1 MNNFISLLF
10 SGQKLL
16 LKNTKSL
23 DFKAFSTKR
32 NYELI
37 YGIDESSFNT
47 FVFIRNAKSRF
58 VLKDLEFLNE
68 LSEKI
73 ASKLGIV
80 VKKRVLFYNSPICS
94 KVLKHEE
101 FKKIWKFYDFM

>member
-1 MNNFISLLF
+1 MDNFISLLF
-10 SGQKLL
+10 SEQKLL

-37 YGIDESSFNT
+37 YGVDESSFHT
-47 FVFIRNAKSRF
+47 FVFIRKAKSRF
-58 VLKDLEFLNE
+58 VLSELEFLNE
-68 LSEKI
+68 LSDKI
-73 ASKLGIV
+73 ASKLSVV

-94 KVLKHEE
+94 KVLKNED
-101 FKKIWKFYDFM
+101 FNKVWKFYDFM